1 MDLRNEIEKDAKQFF
16 REKRTLILLFAAPI
30 IVLLIL
36 GGVFGRT
43 TAEVGG
49 TEIGLCDMD
58 NSTFSNLFMSGIP
71 NNTKIVDY
79 SSEQE
84 CDVFV
89 ENEVNEGRLAAAI
102 VIPDGFQRGIER
114 GESQNLTVFIDNS
127 RIQTAPAV
135 EAFLKAAVQET
146 GQIIGTE
153 FILTVWG
160 KLDDASAQ
168 LEGLLEG
175 VNESRVRAVEMKTR
189 LQQTTDSLNA
199 VNFSVMDTELS
210 EANATVDYALG
221 ALNAAESNLT
231 EIESRFAD
239 YETELNESEQELL
252 EINRTLANA
261 SAYIQNAKAGVNCSN
276 PLFIA
281 YCLSLDSLD
290 STVSSAQT
298 SVQDRIEKVRDARA
312 GLTEANQTIQEFKA
326 SIGDAKSGADGAS
339 DRIENMR
346 VFLNELEQNRGEAL
360 STIEEVDDSLDELIE
375 KSFELEDIILQS
387 SGQISEITSRSPGSV
402 VSPIL
407 LSPEYPFGERTF
419 FDFLLPSLLP
429 MIIMF
434 VALFLSST
442 SLVREKGSGTLRRIR
457 LSQVNSFEY
466 CAKKVLSYTVVLI
479 PEVIVLMLIASV
491 VYGAFSV
498 FDLGTLFFVFET
510 LTLMLLAFVATG
522 VLIAI
527 YSESEATAFLA
538 SLVIGLPLLFL
549 SGLVFPFEFMPTTIA
564 TLGQA
569 SPLTQ
574 AVFSMQSVILYQS
587 PQAIGF
593 GVLLIYAAVFTLLA
607 ALSMKR
613 MRV

>member
-1 MDLRNEIEKDAKQFF
+1 MNLRNEIEKDAKQFF
-16 REKRTLILLFAAPI
+16 REKRTLVLLFAAPI

-43 TAEVGG
+43 SAEVGG

-71 NNTKIVDY
+71 NNTKITDY
-79 SSEQE
+79 SSEAE
-84 CDVFV
+84 CDVFI
-89 ENEVNEGRLAAAI
+89 EKEVNEGRLAAAI

-114 GESQNLTVFIDNS
+114 GESQNLTVFLDNS

-146 GQIIGTE
+146 GQAIGTE

-175 VNESRVRAVEMKTR
+175 VNESRVRALDMKER
-189 LQQTTDSLNA
+189 LQETTDSLNA
-199 VNFSVMDTELS
+199 VNFSAMSGELDA
-210 EANATVDYALG
+210 ANSTVYYALES
-221 ALNAAESNLT
+221 LDAAEGNLT

-239 YETELNESEQELL
+239 YEAELNQSEAELL
-252 EINRTLANA
+252 EINRTLENA
-261 SAYIQNAKAGVNCSN
+261 SAYIQNAKAGINCSD

-281 YCLSLDSLD
+281 YCFSLDSLG
-290 STVSSAQT
+290 STVGSARA
-298 SVQDRIEKVRDARA
+298 SVEDRIGKIRNAKA
-312 GLTEANQTIQEFKA
+312 GLSEANQTIQEFKA
-326 SIGDAKSGADGAS
+326 SIGDAKEGADDAS
-339 DRIENMR
+339 ERIENMR
-346 VFLNELEQNRGEAL
+346 IFLSELEQNREEAL
-360 STIEEVDDSLDELIE
+360 STIGEVDASLDELVG
-375 KSFELEDIILQS
+375 KSYELEDIILQS
-387 SGQISEITSRSPGSV
+387 SAQISEITSRSPESV

-407 LSPEYPFGERTF
+407 LSPSYPFGHRTF

-442 SLVREKGSGTLRRIR
+442 SLVREKGRGTLRRIR

-466 CAKKVLSYTVVLI
+466 CAKKVLSYTIVLI
-479 PEVIVLMLIASV
+479 PEVVVLVLIASL
-491 VYGAFSV
+491 VYGAFSF
-498 FDLGTLFFVFET
+498 FDIGTLLFVFES

-522 VLIAI
+522 VLIAV

-574 AVFSMQSVILYQS
+574 AVFSMQSVILYKS

-593 GVLLIYAAVFTLLA
+593 GVLLVYAVMFTLLA

-613 MRV
+613 MR